1 MLFLVT
7 FFDKYLGN
15 LAYGPLKQCYMLQ
28 WNLCN
33 PTPEYF
39 DMIKITNLKMR
50 FIYVCLRNFSASAYS
65 KIMNW
70 IFKTRAH

>member
-7 FFDKYLGN
+7 FFYKYLGN

-33 PTPEYF
+33 PTPEYS

-50 FIYVCLRNFSASAYS
+50 FIYTTVCA
-65 KIMNW
+65 
-70 IFKTRAH
+70 